1 MDKQKFIKQPKST
14 IDSYVFKHHINRVWD
29 IIKDAYVMQSIFEDT
44 MICQNVTILKGNNTY
59 DVGNIFTLLW
69 RSILQVTYE
78 VESVSIEDDF
88 RQIRLKCIKTVPFD
102 MRFTYIYSLYTTT
115 IDNYTLMIMEILHEQ
130 VYFSTVDQKKMGEL
144 ERKEVLTVIDNY
156 LNQSVK
162 DLYQVE
168 SVIIKTNINRLWS
181 IITNWVE
188 FRKLVPVIA
197 DRVVYLGDP
206 LKKDSKLLLKW
217 TNKNIECYLKVEE
230 VRNEGLNEDW
240 VYSMQCYDGIP
251 KPPIQNLIFTLNSV
265 CEEIV
270 FLEFKHVFHEPI
282 KYDIMKNISQD
293 KKKILQ
299 ELRNK
304 LESFKEN

>member
-14 IDSYVFKHHINRVWD
+14 IDSYVFRHNINRVWD
-29 IIKDAYVMQSIFEDT
+29 IIKDAYVMQVIFGDT
-44 MICQNVTILKGNNTY
+44 MICQNLTIIKGNNTY

-69 RSILQVTYE
+69 RSMLQVTYE
-78 VESVSIEDDF
+78 VENISIEDDF

-115 IDNYTLMIMEILHEQ
+115 NDNYTIMIMEILHEEE
-130 VYFSTVDQKKMGEL
+130 YFSTVEQKRMGEL
-144 ERKEVLTVIDNY
+144 V
-156 LNQSVK
+156 
-162 DLYQVE
+162 
-168 SVIIKTNINRLWS
+168 
-181 IITNWVE
+181 
-188 FRKLVPVIA
+188 RKLVPIIA
-197 DRVVYLGDP
+197 DNVVYLGDP

-217 TNKNIECYLKVEE
+217 ISKKIECYLKVEE
-230 VRNEGLNEDW
+230 VRNEDLKEDW

-265 CEEIV
+265 NEDIV

-299 ELRNK
+299 ELRIK